1 MVGVV
6 TDASAELTNS
16 LSPEAGEGFQAVTAA
31 VQAIPTV
38 VLLDSGCSHHL
49 MGTREAFVE
58 MNAEGDVHHVRGFN
72 VAIQPVQGRGTIAL
86 QGAAG
91 TKVFIPNVLY
101 VPGVQANLLSAGPLK
116 DSGVQ
121 FHDNGS
127 ETILVSTEGAVLG
140 RVRYTGRVLCTDL
153 RPCSLPSLA
162 DIWHARLAHAGMDT
176 IKRTTAHG
184 ATSRLEITSSS
195 GADLVCVSCVG
206 GKLVRHTFP
215 DQGSEPE
222 NALDA
227 VHINICGP
235 FRVAAK
241 DGSRYFLLLKDR
253 KTRFMWTYN
262 LTQKSDALE
271 KFETWLAMVERQS
284 ELTVKMIRSDLGGEF
299 LGGDFTAFLDKHGI
313 VHDLTCPYTL
323 QLNGMAEREMR
334 TLVAA
339 VRTMLLHMNVPHH
352 WWHLALCQVVWVRN
366 GIERASLPSGA
377 TLYTLMYKTRSDLTM
392 ARVWGC
398 MVQYMGPQHQ
408 CVGKL
413 APKASWGLHLGVSP
427 AIRG

>member
-31 VQAIPTV
+31 VQAIPNV

-127 ETILVSTEGAVLG
+127 ETILVSAEGAVLG

-153 RPCSLPSLA
+153 RPCSLP
-162 DIWHARLAHAGMDT
+162 
-176 IKRTTAHG
+176 
-184 ATSRLEITSSS
+184 
-195 GADLVCVSCVG
+195 
-206 GKLVRHTFP
+206 
-215 DQGSEPE
+215 
-222 NALDA
+222 
-227 VHINICGP
+227 
-235 FRVAAK
+235 
-241 DGSRYFLLLKDR
+241 
-253 KTRFMWTYN
+253 
-262 LTQKSDALE
+262 
-271 KFETWLAMVERQS
+271 
-284 ELTVKMIRSDLGGEF
+284 
-299 LGGDFTAFLDKHGI
+299 
-313 VHDLTCPYTL
+313 
-323 QLNGMAEREMR
+323 
-334 TLVAA
+334 
-339 VRTMLLHMNVPHH
+339 
-352 WWHLALCQVVWVRN
+352 
-366 GIERASLPSGA
+366 
-377 TLYTLMYKTRSDLTM
+377 
-392 ARVWGC
+392 
-398 MVQYMGPQHQ
+398 
-408 CVGKL
+408 
-413 APKASWGLHLGVSP
+413 
-427 AIRG
+427 